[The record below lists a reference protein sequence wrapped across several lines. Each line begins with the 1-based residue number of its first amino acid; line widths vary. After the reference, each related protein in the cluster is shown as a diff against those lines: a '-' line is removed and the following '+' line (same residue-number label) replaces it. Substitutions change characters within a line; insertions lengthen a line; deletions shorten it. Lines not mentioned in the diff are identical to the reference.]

1 MLSFGQRNHVMDSKL
16 QLDFKSTQQ
25 VIKEIAFIDSFKGK
39 WAGLEIQESKLLS
52 ELKQIATIASIG
64 SSTRI
69 EGSALTD
76 EEVEELLSNLSMSQL
91 KERAEQEVYGYYEVL
106 ELILD
111 SYSHIELTINN
122 IHHLHKTLLKASSK
136 DEYHRGNYK
145 RITNRVVAKY
155 PGGSEKVIFNTTE
168 PNRVENEMQS
178 VVDWTN
184 DNLLNNDYHPLI
196 VIATFTYEFL
206 SIHPYQDGNGR
217 LSRLLTTLLLLRNG
231 YDFMN
236 YTSME
241 TEIEKRKK
249 EYYQVLMAGQKDR
262 YSDKEN
268 ITEWIMYFLK
278 MLHESIDIL
287 ESRFEKIKNTKSYLT
302 SRQSRVLE
310 FISNNEPVKISDIER
325 SIPDEKIYSLK
336 KDVAYLKSEN
346 LIRQVGKGR
355 ATIYYA
361 KK

>member
-1 MLSFGQRNHVMDSKL
+1 MDSKL
-16 QLDFKSTQQ
+16 RLDFRSTQQ

-39 WAGLEIQESKLLS
+39 WTGLEIQESRLLL

-69 EGSALTD
+69 EGSTLTN
-76 EEVEELLSNLSMSQL
+76 EEVKQLLENLSMSQL
-91 KERAEQEVYGYYEVL
+91 KERDEQEVFGYYEVL

-111 SYSHIELTINN
+111 SHRHIDLTINN

-145 RITNRVVAKY
+145 QITNKVVAKY
-155 PGGSEKVIFNTTE
+155 PGGYEKIIFNTTD
-168 PNRVENEMQS
+168 PSRVTDEMNTLI
-178 VVDWTN
+178 DWTN
-184 DNLLNNDYHPLI
+184 EQLQSGEYHPLI
-196 VIATFTYEFL
+196 VVAAFTYEFL

-217 LSRLLTTLLLLRNG
+217 LSRLLTTLLLLRTG

-236 YTSME
+236 YASME

-249 EYYQVLMAGQKDR
+249 DYYQVLMDGQKDR
-262 YSDKEN
+262 YTDQEN
-268 ITEWIMYFLK
+268 ISSWIIYFLK
-278 MLHESIDIL
+278 MLHEAIDIL
-287 ESRFEKIKNTKSYLT
+287 EARFKEIKNTKSYLT
-302 SRQSRVLE
+302 ERQSRILKY
-310 FISNNEPVKISDIER
+310 ITDNEPVKISDIDAAL
-325 SIPDEKIYSLK
+325 SDESGHTLR
-336 KDVAYLKSEN
+336 KDVAYLKREN

-355 ATIYYA
+355 ATIYYL